1 MQAEVVKRVVFAEVH
16 PCKTVANVAN
26 GSVCV
31 EITQGVQGP
40 PGPSGVATYEDLVT
54 AFDLVP
60 EYLTRADALAAGK
73 RLFTYAQGSDEG
85 LYGMVCFLRE

>member
-1 MQAEVVKRVVFAEVH
+1 MQAEVSKRVVFAEVP
-16 PCKTVANVAN
+16 PCDVVANVAKA
-26 GSVCV
+26 GICV

-40 PGPSGVATYEDLVT
+40 PGPSGVATYEDLVA

-60 EYLTRADALAAGK
+60 EFLTRADAMADGK

>member
-1 MQAEVVKRVVFAEVH
+1 MPDVIKNVQVCNV
-16 PCKTVANVAN
+16 VANVAN
-26 GSVCV
+26 TGICV

-40 PGPSGVATYEDLVT
+40 PGPPGVATYEDLVA

-60 EYLTRADALAAGK
+60 EFLTRADALADGK
-73 RLFTYAQGSDEG
+73 RLFTYAEGSDEG